1 MSFVY
6 GTGAGWC
13 RQRVEDDKKMP
24 PEHMMQFA
32 EHLLEQELRG
42 FGRVLQKEYVSSRR
56 QEQEGHA

>member
-1 MSFVY
+1 
-6 GTGAGWC
+6 
-13 RQRVEDDKKMP
+13 VEDDKKMP